1 MSFSTYVT
9 YWDSDPYNTIQNMI
23 NCKALS
29 VNSRVILAFASFNFS
44 STNYIPGFGNLTIDN
59 VKSITNLVH
68 NNNMKISLSI
78 GGATYP
84 FTGSDLYSQSG
95 LLASNICSILN
106 TCGFDGVDFDIEDPA
121 TGYNDDYIN
130 NTSSLIN
137 TIKNLNP
144 NLYITLTTAAQAWA
158 PGMWQPIVLNNTIGN
173 LSAWQP
179 MEYDI
184 WIQTSYYNQI
194 MSDINYYHNN
204 WFIPYNKMVLGL
216 IPGSDDMGH
225 NLSLQDALNL
235 TSFAKLN
242 GMGGMMTWDANIDSN
257 GIDNNAP
264 FAYCMGIQSLL
275 YNNNN

>member
-84 FTGSDLYSQSG
+84 FTGSDLYSQPG

-137 TIKNLNP
+137 SLKNLNP

-158 PGMWQPIVLNNTIGN
+158 PGMWQPIVLNNTINN
-173 LSAWQP
+173 LSYWQP

-204 WFIPYNKMVLGL
+204 WSIPYNKMVLGL
-216 IPGSDDMGH
+216 MPGSDDMGH

-242 GMGGMMTWDANIDSN
+242 GMGGVMTWDANIDSN